1 MTLGTLAF
9 MLQNDRGDVLNATVS
24 LSVFKKSCHCCVKQ
38 RKEAGVQFQFLL
50 VLSIHWT
57 LPSLPAPHVRW
68 PCLLEPHSWDVGD
81 ELCETCRPHR
91 AFPLGGIAIKIV
103 SVGHSQSSL
112 IFPWISTT
120 RGFLMSSKSQ
130 RSVPCPFSV
139 SFLRLVL
146 LPRVGSSYEQN
157 LRHDRQMAGFGSS
170 ILVFLY
176 SSPWLWVWLMSCKQ
190 MW

>member
-1 MTLGTLAF
+1 MCETKEGG
-9 MLQNDRGDVLNATVS
+9 RGSV
-24 LSVFKKSCHCCVKQ
+24 SVFTSSLHSLNSAIPTSPPRSVAMPSRTTQLGCW
-38 RKEAGVQFQFLL
+38 R
-50 VLSIHWT
+50 WT
-57 LPSLPAPHVRW
+57 
-68 PCLLEPHSWDVGD
+68 
-81 ELCETCRPHR
+81 CETCRPHR